1 MTDLAILLVVILIFA
16 LMFRGPKTLP
26 KIGGMFGRGVKQ
38 IREEAAELTGSRKHR
53 RTGPRP
59 AAQLRTGAQLLVS
72 ARSRTIS

>member
-38 IREEAAELTGSRKHR
+38 IREEAAELTGPRNTDEPGLDPP
-53 RTGPRP
+53 RT
-59 AAQLRTGAQLLVS
+59 
-72 ARSRTIS
+72 